1 MYGNVLHIFD
11 VEQASGSNPL
21 SPTTLRGFH
30 RRPASNYLVTTRF
43 LSPTITK
50 KGAQMASV
58 KLPDGKQLEIEPGE
72 KARDVAE
79 KIGKRLARDAVVA
92 KLDGELIDL
101 DAPLNGG
108 GDFEAVT
115 IDSSEGLEVLR
126 HSTAHAMAQAIV
138 ELYPGSKLTIGPP
151 IENGF
156 FYDIEVAGRIT
167 DEDLPR
173 IEERMREIVALDLPI
188 VREEVSK
195 AEAEA
200 LYADNPYKTEI
211 IEGLEDGE
219 ISVYK
224 QGDFFDLCSGPHVP
238 STGRLGAFK
247 LQNIAGAYWRGDE
260 KNPMLTRVYG
270 TAWPT
275 EKELKAYLRR
285 LEEAKARDHR
295 KIGKDL
301 DLFTFLPK
309 GEMMR
314 HLMEDYV
321 REVQTRH
328 GYEHVWTGHL
338 VNEALFAK
346 SGHLEHYRESM
357 FPPMIDGETRYR
369 LKPMNCPSHMTLYN
383 SRSHSYRDLPLRYA
397 EFATL
402 YRYEKSGELTGL
414 TRVRSLTQDDAHVF
428 CTEDQI
434 QDEFA
439 RALEIVREVLDTY
452 GFADYRVQLSLRDQD
467 VAKYVADDAKWSRAE
482 KELREALDTAAIA
495 YDEEAGE
502 AAFYGPKADFIASDV
517 LGREWQ
523 LSTIQVDFI
532 QPARLGCEYIGED
545 GKAHTPVLLHRAVTG
560 STERFMAVLIEHFAG
575 SFPVWLSPVQA
586 VVIPVADR
594 HLDYARG
601 VQGQLAERDLRVEVD
616 DSQNS
621 MQKKIRDNSRQKVP
635 YLLIVGDREAEQGS
649 VNVRRRGEKQQEE
662 MALGDFAE
670 AISGE
675 VSSRR

>member
-1 MYGNVLHIFD
+1 
-11 VEQASGSNPL
+11 
-21 SPTTLRGFH
+21 
-30 RRPASNYLVTTRF
+30 
-43 LSPTITK
+43 
-50 KGAQMASV
+50 MASV

-72 KARDVAE
+72 KARRVAE

-101 DAPLNGG
+101 DAPLDGG
-108 GDFEAVT
+108 GAFEVVT
-115 IDSSEGLEVLR
+115 SESPEGLEVLR
-126 HSTAHAMAQAIV
+126 HSTAHAMAQAIL
-138 ELYPGSKLTIGPP
+138 ELYPGSKLTLGPP

-156 FYDIEVAGRIT
+156 FYDIEVAGRLT
-167 DEDLPR
+167 DDDLPR
-173 IEERMREIVALDLPI
+173 IEDRMREIVARDLPI
-188 VREEVSK
+188 QREEVSK
-195 AEAEA
+195 TEAED

-211 IEGLEDGE
+211 IEALEDGD
-219 ISVYK
+219 ITVYR
-224 QGDFFDLCSGPHVP
+224 QGDFFDLCRGPHVP

-285 LEEAKARDHR
+285 LEEARARDHR

-301 DLFTFLPK
+301 ELFAFSPDTGAGIPLFLPK

-321 REVQTRH
+321 REVQTNH

-338 VNEALFAK
+338 VNEALYAK

-383 SRSHSYRDLPLRYA
+383 SQSHSYRDLPLRYA

-439 RALEIVREVLDTY
+439 RALEIVMEVLHTY
-452 GFADYRVQLSLRDQD
+452 GFAEYRVQLSLRDQD

-482 KELREALDTAAIA
+482 AELREALDTAGIA

-502 AAFYGPKADFIASDV
+502 AAFYGPKADFMARDV

-560 STERFMAVLIEHFAG
+560 STERFMAVLIEHYAG
-575 SFPVWLSPVQA
+575 AFPVWLSPVQA

-594 HLDYARG
+594 HLGYARE
-601 VQGQLAERDLRVEVD
+601 VQEKLAASNLRVEVD

-621 MQKKIRDNSRQKVP
+621 MQKKIRENARQKIP
-635 YLLIVGDREAEQGS
+635 YLLIVGDREAEQGT

-662 MALGDFAE
+662 TGLGDFAE
-670 AISGE
+670 TIAAE
-675 VSSRR
+675 VRSRT

>member
-1 MYGNVLHIFD
+1 
-11 VEQASGSNPL
+11 
-21 SPTTLRGFH
+21 
-30 RRPASNYLVTTRF
+30 
-43 LSPTITK
+43 
-50 KGAQMASV
+50 MASV

-108 GDFEAVT
+108 GDFEVVT

-275 EKELKAYLRR
+275 QKELKAYLRR

-301 DLFTFLPK
+301 DLFTFSPDTGAGIPLFLPK

-338 VNEALFAK
+338 VNEILFAK

-452 GFADYRVQLSLRDQD
+452 GFADYHVQLSLRDQD

-495 YDEEAGE
+495 YNEEVGE

-523 LSTIQVDFI
+523 LSTIQIDFI

-560 STERFMAVLIEHFAG
+560 STERFLAVLIEHYAG
-575 SFPVWLSPVQA
+575 AFPVWLSPVQA

-601 VQGQLAERDLRVEVD
+601 VQEQLAARDLRVEVD

-621 MQKKIRDNSRQKVP
+621 MQKKIRDNSRQKIP
-635 YLLIVGDREAEQGS
+635 YLLIVGDREAEHGS
-649 VNVRRRGEKQQEE
+649 VNVRKRGEKQQVE
-662 MALGDFAE
+662 MALRDFAE

>member
-1 MYGNVLHIFD
+1 
-11 VEQASGSNPL
+11 
-21 SPTTLRGFH
+21 
-30 RRPASNYLVTTRF
+30 
-43 LSPTITK
+43 
-50 KGAQMASV
+50 MASV
-58 KLPDGKQLEIEPGE
+58 KLPDGKQLEIDPGE

-108 GDFEAVT
+108 GDFEVVT

-156 FYDIEVAGRIT
+156 FYDIEVAGRLT

-173 IEERMREIVALDLPI
+173 IEERMREIIARDLPI
-188 VREEVSK
+188 EREEVSK
-195 AEAEA
+195 AEAED
-200 LYADNPYKTEI
+200 LYVDNPYKTEI

-224 QGDFFDLCSGPHVP
+224 QGDFFDLCSGPHVS

-301 DLFTFLPK
+301 DLFTFSPDTGAGIPLFLPK

-338 VNEALFAK
+338 VNEVLFAK

-560 STERFMAVLIEHFAG
+560 STERFLAVLIEHYAG
-575 SFPVWLSPVQA
+575 AFPVWLSPVQA

-594 HLDYARG
+594 HLEYARR
-601 VQGQLAERDLRVEVD
+601 VQEQLAERDLRVEVD

-621 MQKKIRDNSRQKVP
+621 MQKKIRDNSRQKIP
-635 YLLIVGDREAEQGS
+635 YLLIVGDREAEHSS

-662 MALGDFAE
+662 MVLGDFAE

-675 VSSRR
+675 VSSRA

>member
-1 MYGNVLHIFD
+1 
-11 VEQASGSNPL
+11 
-21 SPTTLRGFH
+21 
-30 RRPASNYLVTTRF
+30 
-43 LSPTITK
+43 
-50 KGAQMASV
+50 MASV

-72 KARDVAE
+72 RAREVAE

-108 GDFEAVT
+108 GDFEVVT

-156 FYDIEVAGRIT
+156 FYDIEVAGRLT

-173 IEERMREIVALDLPI
+173 IEERMREIVARDLPI
-188 VREEVSK
+188 QRVEVSK
-195 AEAEA
+195 AEAED
-200 LYADNPYKTEI
+200 LYVDNPYKTEI

-275 EKELKAYLRR
+275 EKELKSYQRR

-301 DLFTFLPK
+301 DLFAFSPDTGAGIPLFLPK
-309 GEMMR
+309 GEMIR

-357 FPPMIDGETRYR
+357 YPPMIDGETRYR

-383 SRSHSYRDLPLRYA
+383 SQAHSYRDLPLRYA

-428 CTEDQI
+428 CTQDQI
-434 QDEFA
+434 QEEFA

-452 GFADYRVQLSLRDQD
+452 GFAEYRVQLSLRDQD

-482 KELREALDTAAIA
+482 KELREALDTAGIA

-502 AAFYGPKADFIASDV
+502 AAFYGPKADFIAKDV

-545 GKAHTPVLLHRAVTG
+545 GRAHTPVLLHRAVTG
-560 STERFMAVLIEHFAG
+560 STERFMAVLIEHYAG
-575 SFPVWLSPVQA
+575 AFPVWLSPVQA

-594 HLDYARG
+594 HLGYARE
-601 VQGQLAERDLRVEVD
+601 VQEQLAEMNLRVEVD

-621 MQKKIRDNSRQKVP
+621 MQKKIRENARQKIP

-649 VNVRRRGEKQQEE
+649 VNVRRRGEKQQVE
-662 MALGDFAE
+662 MDLGEFA
-670 AISGE
+670 AAVSGE
-675 VSSRR
+675 VTSRR

>member
-1 MYGNVLHIFD
+1 
-11 VEQASGSNPL
+11 
-21 SPTTLRGFH
+21 
-30 RRPASNYLVTTRF
+30 
-43 LSPTITK
+43 
-50 KGAQMASV
+50 MASV
-58 KLPDGKQLEIEPGE
+58 TLPDGKQLEIEPGE

-108 GDFEAVT
+108 GDFEVVP

-126 HSTAHAMAQAIV
+126 HSTAHAMAQAIA

-156 FYDIEVAGRIT
+156 FYDIEVAGRLT

-173 IEERMREIVALDLPI
+173 IEERMREIVARDLPI
-188 VREEVSK
+188 QREEVSK
-195 AEAEA
+195 AEAED
-200 LYADNPYKTEI
+200 LYVDNPYKAEI

-219 ISVYK
+219 ISIYK

-285 LEEAKARDHR
+285 LDEAKARDHR

-301 DLFTFLPK
+301 DLFTFSPDTGAGIPLFLPK

-338 VNEALFAK
+338 VNEVLFAK

-502 AAFYGPKADFIASDV
+502 AAFYGPKADFMAKDV

-532 QPARLGCEYIGED
+532 QPARLGCQYIGED

-560 STERFMAVLIEHFAG
+560 STERFLAVLIEHYAG
-575 SFPVWLSPVQA
+575 AFPVWLSPVQA

-601 VQGQLAERDLRVEVD
+601 VQEQLAERDLRVEVD

-621 MQKKIRDNSRQKVP
+621 MQKKIRDNSRQKIP
-635 YLLIVGDREAEQGS
+635 FLLIVGDREAEQGS
-649 VNVRRRGEKQQEE
+649 VNVRRRGQKQQEE
-662 MALGDFAE
+662 MVLGDFAE

>member
-1 MYGNVLHIFD
+1 
-11 VEQASGSNPL
+11 
-21 SPTTLRGFH
+21 
-30 RRPASNYLVTTRF
+30 
-43 LSPTITK
+43 
-50 KGAQMASV
+50 MASV
-58 KLPDGKQLEIEPGE
+58 KLPDGKQLEIDPGE
-72 KARDVAE
+72 KALNVAE
-79 KIGKRLARDAVVA
+79 KIGKRLARDAVIA
-92 KLDGELIDL
+92 KLNGELIDL

-108 GDFEAVT
+108 GDFEVVT

-156 FYDIEVAGRIT
+156 FYDIEVAGRLT

-173 IEERMREIVALDLPI
+173 IEERMREIVARDLPI
-188 VREEVSK
+188 ERVEVSK
-195 AEAEA
+195 AEAED

-211 IEGLEDGE
+211 IEGLQDGE

-224 QGDFFDLCSGPHVP
+224 QGDFVDLCSGPHVP

-275 EKELKAYLRR
+275 DKELRAYLRR

-301 DLFTFLPK
+301 DLFTFSPDTGAGIPLFLPK

-357 FPPMIDGETRYR
+357 FPPMVDGETRYR

-495 YDEEAGE
+495 YEEEAGE
-502 AAFYGPKADFIASDV
+502 AAFYGPKADFIAKDV

-532 QPARLGCEYIGED
+532 QPARLDCEYIGED

-560 STERFMAVLIEHFAG
+560 STERFLAVLIEHYAG
-575 SFPVWLSPVQA
+575 AFPVWLSPVQA

-601 VQGQLAERDLRVEVD
+601 VQEQLAAKDLRIEVD

-621 MQKKIRDNSRQKVP
+621 MQKKIRDNSRQKIP

-649 VNVRRRGEKQQEE
+649 VNVRRRGKKQQEE
-662 MALGDFAE
+662 MDLGVFAE
-670 AISGE
+670 SVSGE
-675 VSSRR
+675 VSSRE

>member
-1 MYGNVLHIFD
+1 
-11 VEQASGSNPL
+11 
-21 SPTTLRGFH
+21 
-30 RRPASNYLVTTRF
+30 
-43 LSPTITK
+43 
-50 KGAQMASV
+50 MASV
-58 KLPDGKQLEIEPGE
+58 KLPDGRQLEIEPGE
-72 KARDVAE
+72 KAREVAE

-108 GDFEAVT
+108 GDFEVVT

-156 FYDIEVAGRIT
+156 FYDIEVAGRLT
-167 DEDLPR
+167 EEDLPR
-173 IEERMREIVALDLPI
+173 IEERMHEIVARDLPI
-188 VREEVSK
+188 QREEVSK
-195 AEAEA
+195 AEAED
-200 LYADNPYKTEI
+200 LYVDNPYKTEI

-285 LEEAKARDHR
+285 LEEARARDHR

-301 DLFTFLPK
+301 ELFAFSPDTGAGIPLFLPK

-314 HLMEDYV
+314 NLMEDYV

-338 VNEALFAK
+338 VNEGLFAK

-383 SRSHSYRDLPLRYA
+383 SRAHSYRDLPLRYA

-434 QDEFA
+434 QEEFA

-482 KELREALDTAAIA
+482 KELREALDTAAIS

-502 AAFYGPKADFIASDV
+502 AAFYGPKADFIAKDV

-560 STERFMAVLIEHFAG
+560 STERFMAVLIEHYAG
-575 SFPVWLSPVQA
+575 AFPVWLSPVQA

-594 HLDYARG
+594 HLGYARE
-601 VQGQLAERDLRVEVD
+601 VKEQLAEKDLRVEVD

-621 MQKKIRDNSRQKVP
+621 MQKKIRDNSRQKIP
-635 YLLIVGDREAEQGS
+635 YLLIVGDREAGQGS
-649 VNVRRRGEKQQEE
+649 VNVRKRGEKQQEE
-662 MALGDFAE
+662 MALDGFAE
-670 AISGE
+670 AVLGE
-675 VSSRR
+675 VRSRT

>member
-1 MYGNVLHIFD
+1 
-11 VEQASGSNPL
+11 
-21 SPTTLRGFH
+21 
-30 RRPASNYLVTTRF
+30 
-43 LSPTITK
+43 
-50 KGAQMASV
+50 MASV
-58 KLPDGKQLEIEPGE
+58 TLPDGKQLEIEPGE

-108 GDFEAVT
+108 GDFEVVP

-126 HSTAHAMAQAIV
+126 HSTAHAMAQAIA

-156 FYDIEVAGRIT
+156 FYDIEVAGRLT

-173 IEERMREIVALDLPI
+173 IEERMREIVARDLPI
-188 VREEVSK
+188 QREEVSK
-195 AEAEA
+195 AEAED
-200 LYADNPYKTEI
+200 LYVDNPYKAEI

-219 ISVYK
+219 ISIYK

-285 LEEAKARDHR
+285 LDEAKARDHR

-301 DLFTFLPK
+301 DLFTFSPDTGAGIPLFLPK

-338 VNEALFAK
+338 VNEVLFAK

-502 AAFYGPKADFIASDV
+502 AAFYGPKADFIAKDV

-532 QPARLGCEYIGED
+532 QPARLGCQYIGED

-560 STERFMAVLIEHFAG
+560 STERFLAVLIEHYAG
-575 SFPVWLSPVQA
+575 AFPVWLSPVQA

-601 VQGQLAERDLRVEVD
+601 VQEQLAERDLRVEVD

-621 MQKKIRDNSRQKVP
+621 MQKKIRDNSRQKIP

-649 VNVRRRGEKQQEE
+649 VNVRRRGQKQQEE
-662 MALGDFAE
+662 MVLGDFAE